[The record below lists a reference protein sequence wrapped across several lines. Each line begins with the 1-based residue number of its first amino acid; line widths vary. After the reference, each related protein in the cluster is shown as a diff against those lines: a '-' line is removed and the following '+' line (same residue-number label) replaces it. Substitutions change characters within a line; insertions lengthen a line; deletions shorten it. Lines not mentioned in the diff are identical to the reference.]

1 MLSIIFLYLVYSLNI
16 FNLNIF
22 FLSYIIIIIVSLFL
36 INLHSKETQQHD
48 SKKIVI
54 DEFIGI
60 YSIFLFY
67 DFIFIYNNIFTCLL
81 IFIFFRFFDIIKI
94 FPANLVDKKMSNSF
108 VVILDDIIAS
118 IYTLITIYLL
128 NVYT

>member
-1 MLSIIFLYLVYSLNI
+1 MKQKFFYYLGIGSAPIWNHEKIISALGG
-16 FNLNIF
+16 
-22 FLSYIIIIIVSLFL
+22 
-36 INLHSKETQQHD
+36 
-48 SKKIVI
+48 
-54 DEFIGI
+54 FIGI

-108 VVILDDIIAS
+108 GVILDDIIAS